1 MQKPLNLTAKKIIK
15 KRQAPQF
22 FYKKMP
28 TKKVKTAKK
37 KYCLT
42 RKKHE
47 GICKKLRKQQAKTTK
62 NYFIFIKNSAL
73 FIKIKKI
80 IYITLCVFY
89 IKNLWRCNYEN

>member
-37 KYCLT
+37 KYRPT
-42 RKKHE
+42 RKKPPRTLDNPPTPNQ
-47 GICKKLRKQQAKTTK
+47 KKFKTQ
-62 NYFIFIKNSAL
+62 
-73 FIKIKKI
+73 
-80 IYITLCVFY
+80 
-89 IKNLWRCNYEN
+89 E